1 MHYQIIMRRLHLLFT
16 LTSLSVLLVTLERYS
31 FTTKVLLQ
39 PYSFLRLHEVI
50 QMTVIILIT
59 VLIPFFI
66 LKEVTHNFE
75 LMKSKKG
82 TLLATIFIVGVY
94 FYATGNG
101 AHEIASY
108 LFNSFCDV
116 KRFTSTLCGS
126 MFFNDYYFG
135 NILYFAG
142 AAMMTIPLL
151 LFERSKPKNK
161 AANRDIGLIVIN
173 ATVYA
178 VAITAY
184 AAFDRVLVGIIYSVT
199 ITIIIDTLL
208 LTAKKPWRQ
217 LPFTTYSAICYTL
230 GTSVALLI
238 RF

>member
-1 MHYQIIMRRLHLLFT
+1 MRRLHLLFT
-16 LTSLSVLLVTLERYS
+16 LTSLSVLLVTLERFS
-31 FTTKVLLQ
+31 FTTNVLLQ

-50 QMTVIILIT
+50 QMTILIFIT

-66 LKEVTHNFE
+66 LKEVSHNFE
-75 LMKSKKG
+75 LMRTRKG
-82 TLLATIFIVGVY
+82 TLLATLFIAGVY

-126 MFFNDYYFG
+126 MFFNEYYFG
-135 NILYFAG
+135 NILFFFG
-142 AAMMTIPLL
+142 AALMTIPLIL
-151 LFERSKPKNK
+151 LERSKPKNK
-161 AANRDIGLIVIN
+161 AENRDVGLIVIN
-173 ATVYA
+173 AIVYA
-178 VAITAY
+178 IAITAY
-184 AAFDRVLVGIIYSVT
+184 AAFDRVLVGIVYSLAM
-199 ITIIIDTLL
+199 TIIIDILL
-208 LTAKKPWRQ
+208 LTARKSWRQ

-230 GTSVALLI
+230 GTIVALFI

>member
-1 MHYQIIMRRLHLLFT
+1 MRRLHLLFT
-16 LTSLSVLLVTLERYS
+16 LMSLSVLLVTLERFS
-31 FTTKVLLQ
+31 FTTKIVLQ

-50 QMTVIILIT
+50 QMAVIILIT

-75 LMKSKKG
+75 LMKSRKG
-82 TLLATIFIVGVY
+82 TLLATIFLAGVY

-101 AHEIASY
+101 VHEIASY

-116 KRFTSTLCGS
+116 ERFVSTMCGS

-135 NILYFAG
+135 NIVYFVG
-142 AAMMTIPLL
+142 AALMTIPLI

-161 AANRDIGLIVIN
+161 TENRDLGLIAVN
-173 ATVYA
+173 AVVYA

-184 AAFDRVLVGIIYSVT
+184 AAFDRVLVGIVYSVAMT
-199 ITIIIDTLL
+199 VLIDCLL
-208 LTAKKPWRQ
+208 ITAKKPWRQ
-217 LPFTTYSAICYTL
+217 LPFALYSAICYTL
-230 GTSVALLI
+230 GTIAALFI